1 MFMTVCDCSTLSM
14 DCFLQIEFENKLQDL
29 GVSYIRDDGEFYS
42 ITSYKGGVEKLTAE
56 LILSLPADRQ
66 VHGSKNGNDVQAIA
80 LFKFK
85 FSSSQRKPDILVC
98 VFNNERKN
106 KPEFIIISSNEL
118 LRRFIK
124 NHPRSKQQKNIEMV
138 FWLMEDGY
146 VYDTTNISP
155 EGEWFYLSQGVK
167 GRMADGTDIDYTG
180 FLNNWPK
187 LKL

>member
-1 MFMTVCDCSTLSM
+1 MESP
-14 DCFLQIEFENKLQDL
+14 LQIEFENKLQDL
-29 GVSYIRDDGEFYS
+29 GLSYIKHDDDFYA
-42 ITSYKGGVEKLTAE
+42 ITSYKGGVEKLTVQ

-66 VHGSKNGNDVQAIA
+66 VHGSKNGNEVQAIG

-85 FSSSQRKPDILVC
+85 FLFSQRKPDIIVF

-124 NHPRSKQQKNIEMV
+124 NHPGSKQQENIEMV
-138 FWLMEDGY
+138 FWLMEDGSLY
-146 VYDTTNISP
+146 ETTNISV
-155 EGEWFYLSQGVK
+155 EAEWYFLSKGTG
-167 GRMADGTDIDYTG
+167 GRMSDGTDMDYSG
-180 FLNNWPK
+180 YLSNWPK